1 MKQHKRLPLAL
12 LLVFALCIQILSFTS
27 AAAALADPEPV
38 FSASDMTFS
47 SGTDAVALPQSAV
60 TQLSGLSSGTIIVDF
75 TPTAMSTANCL
86 FSLSNSSVTDAYF
99 NLYIDNRGFLG
110 LVFQMPVALYELW
123 EYDYRFMST
132 VNSADVGY
140 MGATY
145 RNGSFGYPYYGT
157 IDSVRV
163 YDTALAQDVLEA
175 ETYIEKD
182 SGIIRQE
189 NVFSFED
196 WNTEGIRIP
205 SILRT
210 DKGTIIAT
218 GDIRFGDA
226 ELVDTVAD
234 GADPTNPRSP

>member
-38 FSASDMTFS
+38 FSASDMTVS

-110 LVFQMPVALYELW
+110 LEVRNHGETRYVNLQGPAEVTRNTRHIMALSADPQEGYKFYFDGDMVFQMPVALYELW

-163 YDTALAQDVLEA
+163 YDTALPLIHISE
-175 ETYIEKD
+175 
-182 SGIIRQE
+182 
-189 NVFSFED
+189 
-196 WNTEGIRIP
+196 
-205 SILRT
+205 
-210 DKGTIIAT
+210 
-218 GDIRFGDA
+218 
-226 ELVDTVAD
+226 
-234 GADPTNPRSP
+234 PTRH